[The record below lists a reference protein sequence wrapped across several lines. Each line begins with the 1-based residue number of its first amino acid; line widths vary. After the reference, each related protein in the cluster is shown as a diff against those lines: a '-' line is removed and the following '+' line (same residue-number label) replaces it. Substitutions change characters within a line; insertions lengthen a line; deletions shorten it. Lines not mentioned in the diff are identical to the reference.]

1 MQTCACSQNNSYK
14 KEKLSA
20 ILFIQKLTLF
30 GGGGVCVVTS
40 CPIVYDL
47 MDCSPPMGLLRWDS
61 PGKNTRMGCQAL
73 SQGISLTQGL
83 NRNLP
88 YPLHWHA
95 GSLLLGPLGVE
106 AQLFSTL
113 CLLFSGVFI
122 KVP

>member
-1 MQTCACSQNNSYK
+1 MQTCACSQNNSHK

-30 GGGGVCVVTS
+30 GGGVCVVTS
-40 CPIVYDL
+40 CPIVCDL

-83 NRNLP
+83 NRNLSH
-88 YPLHWHA
+88 PLHWHA
-95 GSLLLGPLGVE
+95 GSLLLGHLGVE
-106 AQLFSTL
+106 AQLSSTL

-122 KVP
+122 EVP